1 MNKLSIKVLT
11 LYDLDAEN
19 QPEHSYLN
27 KIIEDLSDKV
37 ISFKPKIENYLN
49 ITKEMCNDKFRG
61 LVILMSEF
69 YLDDN
74 DKLIELLNN
83 INIKLEEIKQ

>member
-1 MNKLSIKVLT
+1 MCVKFCVPISILAPT
-11 LYDLDAEN
+11 
-19 QPEHSYLN
+19 
-27 KIIEDLSDKV
+27 IEDLSDKV

-74 DKLIELLNN
+74 DKLIELLNY
-83 INIKLEEIKQ
+83 INQKLEELKQ